1 MESSFHFYRFHALA
15 LIVIDNCPWY
25 TVIPA
30 GIAGIQNTGM

>member
-1 MESSFHFYRFHALA
+1 MLKDKNNDLLHLLSVIKSIA
-15 LIVIDNCPWY
+15 LIL